1 MAVELDEDA
10 LQELYT
16 WVDRIPLSRPKKS
29 IVRDF
34 SDGVLAAE
42 IVNFF
47 FPKIVELHNYVPASS
62 TQQKLSNWGTLN
74 RKVFCRLNFSIPED
88 VLRKVTQ
95 CSPGAVE
102 IVLHTLKQK
111 IEEKQKQNPSKSSAQ
126 DTKHNTVHQGSNEPG
141 TGYAKIAASPN
152 GGHQNPASPRKANN
166 MDPTTRALLEEKQQ
180 ALLAA
185 QESIQVLKAKVRRLE
200 HLVHLKDVR
209 IDDLTRR
216 LQEAEQKSK

>member
-126 DTKHNTVHQGSNEPG
+126 VCHVCSQFHTCCLQRMMAFFATCFSLGLIYSQ
-141 TGYAKIAASPN
+141 
-152 GGHQNPASPRKANN
+152 KANN